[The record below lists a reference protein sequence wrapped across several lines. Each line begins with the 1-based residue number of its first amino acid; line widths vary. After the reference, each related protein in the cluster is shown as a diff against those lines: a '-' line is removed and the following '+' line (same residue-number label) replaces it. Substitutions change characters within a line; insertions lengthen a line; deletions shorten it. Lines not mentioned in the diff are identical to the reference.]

1 MKRFNLKLTILKIKT
16 LIKIILRPEGKF
28 SFLSKIPKDSS
39 ILDVGCGNNSPFL
52 VKSLLPNS
60 YYVGLDIS
68 EYNTGS
74 FSKDI
79 ADEYILT
86 DPDIFV
92 NSIKSIKRKFDAI
105 ISSHNL
111 EHCNDRLGTINAMID
126 KLNKK
131 GKIFLSF
138 PSKESINF
146 PKRIVALNYYD
157 DPTHKDLP
165 PNFEL
170 ILEILRE
177 KGLRI
182 VYSQRSYKPFLLNM
196 IGNFTY
202 LISFFTKKIHLGVW
216 EKWGFESIIIAENRN
231 ANS

>member
-1 MKRFNLKLTILKIKT
+1 MNRFNLKLTTLKIKT

-60 YYVGLDIS
+60 YYVGLDVS

-111 EHCNDRLGTINAMID
+111 EHCDDRLGTINAMID
-126 KLNKK
+126 P
-131 GKIFLSF
+131 IF
-138 PSKESINF
+138 SI
-146 PKRIVALNYYD
+146 KRI
-157 DPTHKDLP
+157 H
-165 PNFEL
+165 
-170 ILEILRE
+170 
-177 KGLRI
+177 
-182 VYSQRSYKPFLLNM
+182 
-196 IGNFTY
+196 
-202 LISFFTKKIHLGVW
+202 
-216 EKWGFESIIIAENRN
+216 
-231 ANS
+231 